1 MTRATNQ
8 LNRTE
13 PTNDAVVCMV
23 ISGAA
28 VSGKIAL
35 GEPKQIY
42 GTAALA
48 TLGITTSNNALAY
61 KEIKDFYAK
70 AGEGAE
76 LNFMLVVDST
86 SLTNICDKTQELAKK
101 LVDSVNGRGVILIV
115 SRKTPT
121 GYSATITNGL
131 DADVWA
137 AVTKA
142 QELATAYATENTP
155 FVAVLPALGFAM
167 TALSSLPARS
177 TLNNDFVA
185 LNAYCETNNG
195 LPSMGIV
202 AGWLAK
208 HQVHSGGR

>member
-1 MTRATNQ
+1 MGQLNITRATNQ

-101 LVDSVNGRGVILIV
+101 LVDSVNGRGERLKVFKTAT
-115 SRKTPT
+115 RKTV
-121 GYSATITNGL
+121 ATL
-131 DADVWA
+131 
-137 AVTKA
+137 
-142 QELATAYATENTP
+142 
-155 FVAVLPALGFAM
+155 
-167 TALSSLPARS
+167 
-177 TLNNDFVA
+177 
-185 LNAYCETNNG
+185 
-195 LPSMGIV
+195 
-202 AGWLAK
+202 
-208 HQVHSGGR
+208 H